1 MTSVDPSLEPTT
13 PQIVTDPSILR
24 AAQDAGRI
32 ASIILGTAGVLS
44 AAVMR
49 ANTAPA
55 VYVRVQT
62 LDIARKLAVREEL
75 AWHAQATS
83 NDAGAL
89 YVHVF
94 EGTYIGTRIPLT
106 LIALGPFD
114 PDPEVGT
121 LDGPCGVAV
130 VLAGTLL

>member
-1 MTSVDPSLEPTT
+1 MTSVNPSLEPNT
-13 PQIVTDPSILR
+13 PEIVTDPVILR

-32 ASIILGTAGVLS
+32 ASILLGTAGVLS

-62 LDIARKLAVREEL
+62 LDIARKLAAREEL
-75 AWHAQATS
+75 PWHAQATS
-83 NDAGAL
+83 DGVGAL
-89 YVHVF
+89 YVHAF
-94 EGTYIGTRIPLT
+94 EGTCTGTRIPLI